1 MNVADQIVVARR
13 RYVAAALV
21 AALSLFAREHSA
33 AAADL
38 PRFEQS
44 PIRWEK
50 LKPLP
55 DDVGFAGSAAGL
67 DHGHLIVAG
76 GANFPGGR
84 PWDNAVKTWHDRV
97 FVLRDDAKQWEELS
111 ERLPRP
117 LGYAVSLT
125 TPYGVAVIGGNNAD
139 GFARDAFLMR
149 VASGRLE
156 IEPLPPLPRPLANA
170 AGEIIGTTLY
180 LAGGQTAADSPRAE
194 SSFLS
199 LDLAQPAAKRRW
211 RELETWPGAPRML
224 AIAGVQD
231 GAFYLFGGVELKP
244 SAAGTPERRYL
255 RDAFRFDSK
264 EGWRQIADL
273 PRPLA
278 AAASPATALGTSH
291 LLIFGGDDGAN
302 ASRVAELKDE
312 HPGFLREAFAYHT
325 VTDRWMSAGEL
336 PFSLATTPAVRDRDR
351 IIIPGGETRPGVRT
365 TTVWSGQLVPQQAA
379 FGLLNLSVLGVYP
392 LIMLGIGVWCSRK
405 SKDAEGFFR
414 GGQQIPWW
422 AAGLSIY
429 ATMLSSITFMAIPA
443 KAYFSNW
450 WFILSQVSVIILAP
464 VIIAVYLPF
473 FRQLNL
479 TSAYEYLEHR
489 FNLAVRLFGSA
500 SFIAFQIARTGIVLY
515 LPALAL
521 STVSSI
527 DTTTCIVGMTLLTI
541 AVTFFGGMEAV
552 IWTDVAQ
559 SIILLAAAAL
569 SLVVILMQ
577 LDGSLFDS
585 VRVAA
590 HDGKFLPQIPVS
602 TDFAVESVW
611 VLVLG
616 TFFAT
621 LISYTSNQEVV
632 QRFMTTSDEKQA
644 ARAIWVNALLSLPSG
659 ILFFALGTALYLFY
673 QQFPTR
679 LDPTLSRNDAIYPF
693 FMVHELPPGLAGFVV
708 AGIFAAAQPTSS
720 LNSVATAV
728 VTDFYQR
735 MRPAASPA
743 GRVRVGRIATIV
755 TGLCGM
761 TVALTME
768 QFPVESLWELFL
780 NVLGLTTGILAGL
793 FSLGIL
799 TRRAHGT
806 GAILGVVASGASM
819 WAVSE
824 YGDVHALMYGCLAV
838 VICFVAG
845 YLFSLITPCRKKP
858 LEGLT
863 IHTQRTEITGA
874 SPLSPATS
882 GEAIGQPRLA
892 H

>member
-1 MNVADQIVVARR
+1 MTDADQSTVARR
-13 RYVAAALV
+13 RRFVAVALLV
-21 AALSLFAREHSA
+21 GSMGLAFDRPVT
-33 AAADL
+33 AADL
-38 PRFEQS
+38 PRFPQP
-44 PIRWEK
+44 PIEWEE
-50 LKPLP
+50 LAPLP
-55 DDVGFAGSAAGL
+55 DDFGFAGSVAGL
-67 DHGHLIVAG
+67 DRGNLLVAG

-84 PWDNAVKTWHDRV
+84 PWDGAVKTWHDRV
-97 FVLRDDAKQWEELS
+97 FVMRAGANKWEVLAD
-111 ERLPRP
+111 RLPRP

-125 TPYGVAVIGGNNAD
+125 TPQGVAVIGGNNAD
-139 GFARDAFLMR
+139 GFLSDAFLMR
-149 VASGRLE
+149 LE
-156 IEPLPPLPRPLANA
+156 ADKLVIESLPPLPNPLANA
-170 AGEIIGTTLY
+170 AGALIGTTIY
-180 LAGGQTAADSPRAE
+180 IAGGQTAADAAHAE
-194 SSFLS
+194 ASFLS
-199 LDLAQPAAKRRW
+199 LDLSQPAAARQWTER
-211 RELETWPGAPRML
+211 ETWPGAPRML
-224 AIAGVQD
+224 AVAGVQE
-231 GAFYLFGGVELKP
+231 GAFFLFGGVGLK
-244 SAAGTPERRYL
+244 SGADGTVERQYFQ
-255 RDAFRFDSK
+255 DAFRFDPK
-264 EGWRQIADL
+264 RGWRKLADM
-273 PRPLA
+273 PRPSA
-278 AAASPATALGTSH
+278 AAAGPAPALGTSH
-291 LLIFGGDDGAN
+291 LLVLGGDDGAN
-302 ASRVAELKDE
+302 AARVAELKDD
-312 HPGFLREAFAYHT
+312 HPGFPREGLAYHT
-325 VTDRWMSAGEL
+325 VTDRWLNAGEL
-336 PFSLATTPAVRDRDR
+336 PFSLATTPVVRDGDR
-351 IIIPGGETRPGVRT
+351 IIIPGGESRPGVRS
-365 TTVWSGQLVPQQAA
+365 TTVWSGRLIPQQAE

-541 AVTFFGGMEAV
+541 VVTFFGGMEAV

-569 SLVVILMQ
+569 SLVVIVMQ
-577 LDGSLFDS
+577 LDGSIFES
-585 VRVAA
+585 IQSAA
-590 HDGKFLPQIPVS
+590 GDGKFFPPIPVS
-602 TDFAVESVW
+602 PDFAVESIW

-644 ARAIWVNALLSLPSG
+644 ARAIWVNAWLSLPSG
-659 ILFFALGTALYLFY
+659 MLFFAVGTALYLFY
-673 QQFPTR
+673 QQFPAR
-679 LDPTLSRNDAIYPF
+679 LDPTISRNDAIYPF

-735 MRPAASPA
+735 MRPQASPTS
-743 GRVRVGRIATIV
+743 RVRVGRIATII
-755 TGLCGM
+755 TGLAGM
-761 TVALTME
+761 AVALTME

-806 GAILGVVASGASM
+806 GAILGVIASAAAM

-838 VICFVAG
+838 VICFSAG
-845 YLFSLITPCRKKP
+845 YLFSLVTPGEAKH

-863 IHTQRTEITGA
+863 IHTQRPKDTG
-874 SPLSPATS
+874 PAALQFVKPAVS
-882 GEAIGQPRLA
+882 GVAGS
-892 H
+892 

>member
-1 MNVADQIVVARR
+1 MTKADPSAVARR
-13 RYVAAALV
+13 RYAAVACWAVLM
-21 AALSLFAREHSA
+21 SLAFERCASG
-33 AAADL
+33 ADL
-38 PRFEQS
+38 PRFEQA
-44 PIRWEK
+44 PVRWEK
-50 LKPLP
+50 LAPLP
-55 DDVGFAGSAAGL
+55 DAVGFAGSAAGL
-67 DHGHLIVAG
+67 DHGNLLVAG
-76 GANFPGGR
+76 GANFPDGR
-84 PWDNAVKTWHDRV
+84 PWDGATKTWHDRV
-97 FVLRDDAKQWEELS
+97 FVLRANAKEWEELAD
-111 ERLPRP
+111 RLSRP

-125 TPYGVAVIGGNNAD
+125 TPQGVAVIGGNNAD
-139 GFARDAFLMR
+139 GFFRDAFLLR
-149 VASGRLE
+149 VEGSRLVT
-156 IEPLPPLPRPLANA
+156 EPLPPLPKPLANA
-170 AGEIIGTTLY
+170 AGAMIGTTLY
-180 LAGGQTAADSPRAE
+180 IAGGQTAADATQTEAR
-194 SSFLS
+194 FLA
-199 LDLAQPAAKRRW
+199 LDLSQPADARQW
-211 RELETWPGAPRML
+211 NELETWPGAPRML
-224 AIAGVQD
+224 AVAGVQD
-231 GAFYLFGGVELKP
+231 GAFLLFGGVGLKP
-244 SAAGTPERRYL
+244 GANGAVEREYL
-255 RDAFRFDSK
+255 KDAFRFDPK
-264 EGWRQIADL
+264 RGWRKIADM
-273 PRPLA
+273 PRPIA
-278 AAASPATALGTSH
+278 AAAGPAPALGTSH
-291 LLIFGGDDGAN
+291 LLVLGGDDGGN
-302 ASRVAELKDE
+302 ASRVAELKDN
-312 HPGFLREAFAYHT
+312 HPGFLREGLAYHT

-336 PFSLATTPAVRDRDR
+336 PFSLATTPVVRDGNR
-351 IIIPGGETRPGVRT
+351 IIIPGGESRPGVRS
-365 TTVWSGQLVPQQAA
+365 TTVWSGELVPRQAA

-443 KAYFSNW
+443 KAYFTNW
-450 WFILSQVSVIILAP
+450 WFILSQVSVIVLAP

-541 AVTFFGGMEAV
+541 VVTFFGGMEAV

-569 SLVVILMQ
+569 SLVVIVMQ

-585 VRVAA
+585 FRHAA
-590 HDGKFLPQIPVS
+590 RNGKFFPAIPVS
-602 TDFAVESVW
+602 PEFAIESIW

-644 ARAIWVNALLSLPSG
+644 ARAIWVNAWLSLPSG
-659 ILFFALGTALYLFY
+659 MLFFAVGTALYLFY
-673 QQFPTR
+673 QQFPDR
-679 LDPTLSRNDAIYPF
+679 LDPSLARNDAIYPF

-735 MRPAASPA
+735 MRPQASPA
-743 GRVRVGRIATIV
+743 SRVRVGRIATIV
-755 TGLCGM
+755 TGLAGM
-761 TVALTME
+761 AVALTME

-799 TRRAHGT
+799 TRRANGA
-806 GAILGVVASGASM
+806 GAILGVVASAAGM

-824 YGDVHALMYGCLAV
+824 YGDVHALMYGCLSV
-838 VICFVAG
+838 VMCFGAG
-845 YLFSLITPCRKKP
+845 YLFSFITPAGTKS
-858 LEGLT
+858 LVGLT
-863 IHTQRTEITGA
+863 IHTQR
-874 SPLSPATS
+874 SSLSGPSAPAF
-882 GEAIGQPRLA
+882 RKLA
-892 H
+892 TP